1 MDEGLIYSVI
11 PIAVVGL
18 ITLIVGILIGALLSW
33 SLRSRSSDDSRAA
46 TKNLNRVLSLWRDRK
61 GGKLVVDLDGQ
72 LYSSAGRMNAR
83 QLGALRETFNELHS
97 WVGIDNMVA
106 AAPIESSPPGEKTPI
121 VPAEL
126 PPVSYIPISQQDIR
140 TVKPPSMQ
148 LGDILARAI
157 NPEPKYKGEDSEAPK
172 SIAAQVDE
180 ILQERLPASP
190 LQGRS
195 IRLVDVPGR
204 GLIVTVDGKSYE
216 GVSEIPDDEVRK
228 LIQECVAVWEKT
240 R

>member
-1 MDEGLIYSVI
+1 
-11 PIAVVGL
+11 
-18 ITLIVGILIGALLSW
+18 
-33 SLRSRSSDDSRAA
+33 
-46 TKNLNRVLSLWRDRK
+46 
-61 GGKLVVDLDGQ
+61 
-72 LYSSAGRMNAR
+72 MNVR
-83 QLGALRETFNELHS
+83 QQAALREAVNELHTWAGLPEMAS
-97 WVGIDNMVA
+97 QTSSMVA
-106 AAPIESSPPGEKTPI
+106 AAPIDAATGAPPAMKPPI
-121 VPAEL
+121 PTAVL
-126 PPVSYIPISQQDIR
+126 PPVSYIPTTQQDIR

-157 NPEPKYKGEDSEAPK
+157 NPEPKYQGAENDAPK

-180 ILQERLPASP
+180 ILQERLPASQ

-216 GVSEIPDDEVRK
+216 GVSEIPDAEVRK